1 MRLLS
6 ALALVLCLSA
16 PAAAY
21 GPFQPQV
28 IGPYQPNPF
37 GGYVYISPYRNPY
50 YGRVAPGYGGGRY
63 SRGYDRGFDDGYYEG
78 RSFSRPVKPTVPWPS
93 ARGR

>member
-1 MRLLS
+1 MRTLAVA
-6 ALALVLCLSA
+6 ALLVLCFSA

-50 YGRVAPGYGGGRY
+50 YGRVAPGYGGRGRAY
-63 SRGYDRGFDDGYYEG
+63 GRGFDDGYAEG
-78 RSFSRPVKPTVPWPS
+78 VFLSRPVRRTV
-93 ARGR
+93 R